1 MKLKGDMMITPTKE
15 RNLWFMKG
23 ANGKPGYY
31 VTEITLKYP
40 RVRRFAGYTKPEA
53 KTYLAKFRLAAK
65 EGKLEELIRP
75 RPAGDTF
82 GEYARALLDSA
93 EWKAKRSHKRDEV
106 SLKRLNRSFK
116 NVQLAEINP
125 ALVRKYMTERR
136 EKDGMSPAT
145 VNRELSFL
153 KSVLFAAECDEII
166 ASNPI
171 RGRRVKK
178 FKEAN
183 SRKKAILE
191 MNLGDKEQAQL
202 VECAG
207 DTLKPILK
215 LALITGMWLGEI
227 LKTKWSDIDFR
238 RGEIR
243 IPEENSKSKKERSVP
258 MDAAI
263 VEAIDSIERKG
274 EFVFFN
280 PETGTHVMDIRRSFK
295 AALEAAKIK
304 GLRFH
309 DLRHLAASRL
319 MKVTDIVTASKILG
333 HSSLDMTLRYV
344 HSTQRDR
351 RAAIEKAA
359 ENLFRGRQ
367 KDAND
372 QNSPIEEEIQERQL
386 VN

>member
-1 MKLKGDMMITPTKE
+1 M
-15 RNLWFMKG
+15 RNDKNLVFVPAMD
-23 ANGKPGYY
+23 GKPAHY
-31 VTEITLKYP
+31 VTEITLGYR
-40 RVRRFAGYTKPEA
+40 RVRRFAGYTKKA
-53 KTYLAKFRLAAK
+53 ARIYLAELLLAAK
-65 EGKLEELIRP
+65 EGRLEELVSP
-75 RPAGDTF
+75 KPAGDTF

-93 EWKAKRSHKRDEV
+93 EWKAKRSQKRDEV

-166 ASNPI
+166 ASYPI

-183 SRKKAILE
+183 SREKAILE
-191 MNLGDKEQAQL
+191 MNLGHKEQAQL
-202 VECAG
+202 IECAG
-207 DTLKPILK
+207 DTFKPILK
-215 LALITGMWLGEI
+215 LALITGMRLGEI

-243 IPEENSKSKKERSVP
+243 IPEENSKSKKERFIP

-263 VEAIDSIERKG
+263 VEALDSIERKG
-274 EFVFFN
+274 EYVFFN
-280 PETGTHVMDIRRSFK
+280 PKTGTHVMDIRPPFK

-319 MKVTDIVTASKILG
+319 VKVMDVVTASKILG

-344 HSTQRDR
+344 HSTQKDR
-351 RAAIEKAA
+351 HAAIEKAA
-359 ENLFRGRQ
+359 ENLFR
-367 KDAND
+367 
-372 QNSPIEEEIQERQL
+372 
-386 VN
+386 